1 MKDEITT
8 HEQVPVMLEIEDL
21 APGGVELSD
30 EEIRAVSG
38 GLCGSWTSGGCGAT
52 DEWQRC

>member
-1 MKDEITT
+1 MKDEITV
-8 HEQVPVMLEIEDL
+8 HEQSPVTLEIEDL

-38 GLCGSWTSGGCGAT
+38 AGGSWTSGSVHRT
-52 DEWQRC
+52 DEWVLC